1 MRISIN
7 KTIISSFA
15 ALTIGAALIGS
26 SGAALA
32 DGASHMS
39 ETASSIGS
47 MNHINPL
54 APSNDGA
61 VGSVETS
68 GPFVSMGQEGINCHL
83 LTNYKRPTC

>member
-7 KTIISSFA
+7 TTIISSFA

-32 DGASHMS
+32 DGASRMS
-39 ETASSIGS
+39 TTASSMGS

-54 APSNDGA
+54 APGNDGA
-61 VGSVETS
+61 VGSVDTA